1 MPEGVKQKYFGIF
14 AVFNKANFMGVNAK
28 KLIL

>member
-1 MPEGVKQKYFGIF
+1 MPGGKQKYFGVF